1 MWGYSGVQKYVVEVG
16 RWYCFQFSKNVRVF
30 LIQNGIQTNLNRFS
44 LVWQKFQLLILHLLF
59 IMDRRNLSFHSGG
72 GDLIMKI

>member
-1 MWGYSGVQKYVVEVG
+1 MWGYREVQKYVVEVG
-16 RWYCFQFSKNVRVF
+16 RWYYFQFSKNVRVF
-30 LIQNGIQTNLNRFS
+30 LIRNGIQTNLNRFS

-59 IMDRRNLSFHSGG
+59 IMDIRNLSFYSG